1 MELKEFYTEHMA
13 SLTAIYYLVYWSICV
28 AIMRSECKAVR
39 HRDYDAE
46 VVLMTK
52 PQGKHSFN
60 GVCPG
65 KLTAVQGG
73 PLS

>member
-1 MELKEFYTEHMA
+1 
-13 SLTAIYYLVYWSICV
+13 
-28 AIMRSECKAVR
+28 
-39 HRDYDAE
+39 
-46 VVLMTK
+46 MTK

-73 PLS
+73 PLSWTTSKRHLLMKMVKQMSFVFPSRLKSNNNVCVRKITMKRISG